1 MSDIP
6 ADNFYLAM
14 KFREDE
20 RDQSRRL
27 NAELAGLLTPLK
39 EALESLRQASG
50 DMLNRRGDGRL
61 SEQDE
66 MRVRSAMA
74 YADEVLS
81 RADSEF
87 KRSRR

>member
-1 MSDIP
+1 MSDN
-6 ADNFYLAM
+6 NFYLAM

-27 NAELAGLLTPLK
+27 NAELVGLMTPLK

-50 DMLNRRGDGRL
+50 DMLERRGAGRI

-74 YADEVLS
+74 YADGVLS
-81 RADSEF
+81 RVDNEF
-87 KRSRR
+87 KRGRR